1 MDKES
6 FCYLCPYIDS
16 YPPSFFDPGYA
27 ECPGDFEPDSE
38 FCPRH
43 KEWLEEMEGEE
54 DEY

>member
-1 MDKES
+1 MNKEN
-6 FCYLCPYIDS
+6 FCYLCPYIEY
-16 YPPSFFDPGYA
+16 YPPSFFDPGDA
-27 ECPGDFEPDSE
+27 ECPGELDPDSE

>member
-1 MDKES
+1 MVKED
-6 FCYLCPYIDS
+6 FCYLCPYIEHF
-16 YPPSFFDPGYA
+16 PPSFFDPGGA
-27 ECPGDFEPDSE
+27 ECPGEFEPDSD